1 MITLGHLETMRKS
14 LRGLRHCELQCD
26 CTYKCI
32 SQVLSNVDWRTV
44 GYEDFL
50 RAQKHCEE
58 CSDNGDGDAMEE
70 DASEDD
76 EMDDDEMDDDEK
88 EQPMGALSSV
98 HHKRQRAGALSTSQL
113 IISDEFELVHLAI
126 PCNGV
131 VG

>member
-1 MITLGHLETMRKS
+1 MMRKS
-14 LRGLRHCELQCD
+14 LRHLRHFELQCD

-50 RAQKHCEE
+50 RAREHCEE
-58 CSDNGDGDAMEE
+58 CSDDGDGDAMED
-70 DASEDD
+70 DAIE
-76 EMDDDEMDDDEK
+76 DDEMDDDEK
-88 EQPMGALSSV
+88 EQPIGALSSV
-98 HHKRQRAGALSTSQL
+98 HHERRRACALSTSQL